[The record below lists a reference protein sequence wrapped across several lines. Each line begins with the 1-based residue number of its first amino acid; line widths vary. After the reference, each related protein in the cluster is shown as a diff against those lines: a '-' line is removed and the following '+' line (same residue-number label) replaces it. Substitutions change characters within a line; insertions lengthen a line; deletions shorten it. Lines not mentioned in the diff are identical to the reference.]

1 MSHIRVVKFLLS
13 ASSVWG
19 AATALAGAV
28 PDLYHGADLKHGE
41 QLIAEH
47 KCTACHQ
54 RKFGGDGNG
63 QSQGYDQCFRFHGQL
78 RLKKLGMEKA
88 PCAYNAPLPRRG

>member
-1 MSHIRVVKFLLS
+1 MSHKRVVRFLLS

-54 RKFGGDGNG
+54 RKFGGDGNAIYRPAG
-63 QSQGYDQCFRFHGQL
+63 QELNLGLFPEDVTSISAVLNRDHYRF
-78 RLKKLGMEKA
+78 K
-88 PCAYNAPLPRRG
+88 